1 MNTNL
6 LLFKTVIAG
15 DSWGVLAVPVIETLG
30 EILGLG
36 RGYKIGKSVAQTL
49 VFCPP
54 INLMFIDLFCFTDFN
69 IM

>member
-1 MNTNL
+1 MDSNL

-36 RGYKIGKSVAQTL
+36 RGYKIGKSAAQTL
-49 VFCPP
+49 P
-54 INLMFIDLFCFTDFN
+54 INLMFIDLSRFYEIST
-69 IM
+69 